1 MTVPMPDAYQRIENL
16 VRHDLKAG
24 RNAFDITDR
33 VVSAVLDAAREIEN
47 ANPHWAPAF
56 QALAETLGYV

>member
-1 MTVPMPDAYQRIENL
+1 MTAPMPDPYQRIENL
-16 VRHDLKAG
+16 VHNDLKAG

-33 VVSAVLDAAREIEN
+33 AVSAVLDVAREIEN
-47 ANPHWAPAF
+47 ANPGWVPAF